1 MEGPCTDDEEQS
13 EDQKLQ
19 LLLKNLEHEWDFIKK
34 RPEKT
39 LHRTSSGSCKTI
51 RTLGFVDENS
61 PAPGKLI
68 MSSVPLEET
77 AWKVRTNDLAVDEI
91 LRERRAAIESGQ
103 LKGRR
108 LFEDVDDETE
118 PGFGGNMVS
127 CSELDVGLV
136 EESEVRSVNFSY
148 ESDDNDDENWP
159 PRKEHLSPPYPHC
172 SYSPSP
178 LSSSSSSPRAAEPET
193 LQRGS
198 GTEMATMAERKIVVR
213 SGRARARLNV
223 FKVYIGISLIVFIV
237 GIISTGGFGVYE
249 DGEVILTPT

>member
-1 MEGPCTDDEEQS
+1 MEGPCTDDEEQT

-34 RPEKT
+34 RPQKS

-61 PAPGKLI
+61 PAPGKL
-68 MSSVPLEET
+68 MSSPPLEET

-108 LFEDVDDETE
+108 LFEDETE
-118 PGFGGNMVS
+118 AGFGGNMVS
-127 CSELDVGLV
+127 CSGLEIGLV

-172 SYSPSP
+172 SYSPS
-178 LSSSSSSPRAAEPET
+178 SSSSSSP
-193 LQRGS
+193 LQSQRGS
-198 GTEMATMAERKIVVR
+198 GSEMATMAERKIVVR
-213 SGRARARLNV
+213 SGRARVNV
-223 FKVYIGISLIVFIV
+223 TKVWIGISLIVLIV
-237 GIISTGGFGVYE
+237 GIISTGSFGVYE